1 MASAAAVPAGFHYE
15 TKYVVLSYLGL
26 LAQQKPQE
34 HPPPPPAAAAPGT
47 QQELVA
53 QHALEKEALE
63 KIKAEIE
70 EEIKHLDEEILEAFT
85 TTGFDCHTSP
95 VFSPVNPESSI
106 EDCLAHLGE
115 KVSQELKEHL
125 HKALQSLLSKP
136 VTYQEYRERTHEAA
150 AHASGWNKVLVPLV
164 LLQQFLM
171 ELTRRGQEPLSA
183 LVNFG
188 VTYLEDYSA
197 DYIIQ
202 QGGWGTVFTLESEEE
217 EYPGL
222 IAEDSNDIYIL
233 TSDNSGQ
240 VSPPES
246 PTVTTSWQSESLPVS
261 LSGSQSW
268 HTESLPVSL
277 GPESWQQVAM
287 DPEEVKSLDSNG
299 GGEERSENNSSNSD
313 IVHVEKEEIPEG
325 IEEAVVSAGAAE
337 TVQAAFPETSA
348 SLQEVQPPAEIAA
361 AAEKAHPSTLLRTK
375 QEEKGKAAE
384 ELVEPEIPVL
394 SKPVPKLAPSEEKV
408 APEHE
413 KILLPGEKKVGKE
426 GHLEEM
432 EEKSSAAEEKPIQ
445 LPEGKSILL
454 YGGAAAVA
462 ILAVAVGVALALR
475 KK

>member
-1 MASAAAVPAGFHYE
+1 MASSTAVPVGFHYE

-26 LAQQKPQE
+26 LSQEKPQE
-34 HPPPPPAAAAPGT
+34 QHPPSTPGS
-47 QQELVA
+47 QQSVIPQALAKEV
-53 QHALEKEALE
+53 LEKL
-63 KIKAEIE
+63 KTEIE
-70 EEIKHLDEEILEAFT
+70 EELKHLDEEILEAFT
-85 TTGFDCHTSP
+85 STGFDCHTSP
-95 VFSPVNPESSI
+95 VFSPANPECSI

-115 KVSQELKEHL
+115 KVSQELKEPL
-125 HKALQSLLSKP
+125 HKALQILLSKP
-136 VTYQEYRERTHEAA
+136 VTYQEYRERTQETD
-150 AHASGWNKVLVPLV
+150 AHASGWSKVLVPLV

-171 ELTRRGQEPLSA
+171 ELTKRGQEPLGA
-183 LVNFG
+183 LLQFG
-188 VTYLEDYSA
+188 VTYLEDYAA

-202 QGGWGTVFTLESEEE
+202 QGGWGTVFSLDSEEE
-217 EYPGL
+217 EYHAI

-233 TSDNSGQ
+233 TSENSGQ

-261 LSGSQSW
+261 LSASQSW

-325 IEEAVVSAGAAE
+325 IEEVAVSSMALETETAKEGFLETPPLLEMKSEAGIVA
-337 TVQAAFPETSA
+337 V
-348 SLQEVQPPAEIAA
+348 
-361 AAEKAHPSTLLRTK
+361 EKASPSAPLLTEH
-375 QEEKGKAAE
+375 EEEGEVAE
-384 ELVEPEIPVL
+384 EPVEPEIPVL
-394 SKPVPKLAPSEEKV
+394 TKPVQKPTPTEEKA
-408 APEHE
+408 APEPE
-413 KILLPGEKKVGKE
+413 KILPPEGETKVGKE
-426 GHLEEM
+426 SHSEEM
-432 EEKSSAAEEKPIQ
+432 EEKSPAGEEKPIL